1 MNPHRGETKLNLA
14 GNSYNVKLTLDG
26 IAKIENSTGCSI
38 IKIAQKLSQGDLTVT
53 EIGSILLYAIRSGG
67 NNVSQAEVNTM
78 IWNEGLVNSMKLTG
92 DLITIALDTGE
103 QGKG

>member
-1 MNPHRGETKLNLA
+1 
-14 GNSYNVKLTLDG
+14 LTLDG

>member
-1 MNPHRGETKLNLA
+1 MNPHRGETKLSLA